1 MLGDAVLI
9 WRVWDGFLVR
19 DAGRDAF
26 REEPA
31 FYKFGRV
38 VDAERSNLLFYEVLG
53 GRAETHEEIGGF
65 IAGFHEIKRG
75 KARKAVNKKDKVT
88 VRTKTRGKRA
98 ADVRMNTLEQS
109 CGPMRSFVGKWG
121 TFDVCLG
128 TNSTGRLGTVV
139 KVKSVNGSTQT
150 FNAYV
155 SHQAVG
161 KPD

>member
-1 MLGDAVLI
+1 LI
-9 WRVWDGFLVR
+9 WHVWDGFLIR

-38 VDAERSNLLFYEVLG
+38 VDAEKSNFLFCEVLG
-53 GRAETHEEIGGF
+53 DRAKSHEEIGGF

-75 KARKAVNKKDKVT
+75 KARKTVNEKDEVT

-98 ADVRMNTLEQS
+98 ADVRMNTFEQS
-109 CGPMRSFVGKWG
+109 CGPMRSFVGERG

-128 TNSTGRLGTVV
+128 TNGTGRMGTVI
-139 KVKSVNGSTQT
+139 KVKSVNGSAQT